1 MKTGTILSMDQKF
14 AYVFTS
20 DCRMVKLHWQPGMT
34 VGKEINMETSAT
46 PVKPAYNSRRLRLS
60 LAAACVVLLLAIGL
74 ILGQGL
80 LFSPVYATLSI
91 DVNPSLELSLNRQL
105 EVMSVKAMNEEAAR
119 LLEGQD
125 LTGLNWQEAVQR
137 WAEII
142 QQSNQF
148 EVQTMLISAVMP
160 ENAEQLRTQLLS
172 MDGSDN
178 SGVMAGVQVRV
189 IYSNDRSVVS
199 EAKQNQLS
207 IGRQMLL
214 NQSRAQNQNW
224 DEASIADAP
233 LGDLIQKLLRDRDQ
247 NQTHLTQRTTQS
259 AADQTGEPTPAG
271 STETHRETNRETN
284 GSTQD
289 SGSQQTNRE
298 TNQQS
303 NGSSQGTATQQTNQE
318 TNQQTQ
324 GSTQGSASQQT
335 IRQTSCESS
344 SCTTCESSQSQQAS
358 QTQQSGN

>member
-1 MKTGTILSMDQKF
+1 MKTGTILSMDQKY

-20 DCRMVKLHWQPGMT
+20 DCHMVKLHWQPGMT

-46 PVKPAYNSRRLRLS
+46 LVKPAYNSRRLRLS
-60 LAAACVVLLLAIGL
+60 LAAACLVLLLAVSL

-80 LFSPVYATLSI
+80 LANPVYATLSI
-91 DVNPSLELSLNRQL
+91 DVNPSLELSLNKQL
-105 EVMSVKAMNEEAAR
+105 EVISVKAMNEETVG
-119 LLEGQD
+119 LLAGQD
-125 LTGLNWQEAVQR
+125 LIGLNWQEAIQR
-137 WAEII
+137 WAQILG
-142 QQSNQF
+142 QSNQYQ
-148 EVQTMLISAVMP
+148 VQTMLISAVMP
-160 ENAEQLRTQLLS
+160 ESAEQLRSQLLV
-172 MDGSDN
+172 MDGSNN
-178 SGVMAGVQVRV
+178 SGVLAGVQVRV
-189 IYSNDRSVVS
+189 IYSNDQSVVS
-199 EAKQNQLS
+199 QAKQNELS

-233 LGDLIQKLLRDRDQ
+233 LGDLIQKLLRDREQ
-247 NQTHLTQRTTQS
+247 NQTHLTQRTTES
-259 AADQTGEPTPAG
+259 ASDQTGESTPAG
-271 STETHRETNRETN
+271 STETNRETNRETN
-284 GSTQD
+284 GSTQG

-303 NGSSQGTATQQTNQE
+303 NGSSQSDASQQTNQQ

-344 SCTTCESSQSQQAS
+344 SCTTCESSQIQQTSQVK
-358 QTQQSGN
+358 QSGN